1 MRIFN
6 VLADLCQE
14 QPNYIDAFVHVV
26 RHCIKPFLLHRSTD
40 AEIYSSALTAFYSD
54 FGSRGSL
61 AYDLS
66 RDEDM
71 SVLSGYLLRVPSK
84 RVQQCILETLLKTV
98 HPSNKS
104 PLPSD
109 DLDGLK
115 PAPIDY
121 LLRIQCNSDL
131 CETLVKVVTCET
143 RSSIG
148 CRSFL

>member
-1 MRIFN
+1 MRIYN
-6 VLADLCQE
+6 VLADLCQD

-26 RHCIKPFLLHRSTD
+26 RHCIKPFLLNKSTD
-40 AEIYSSALTAFYSD
+40 AEIYSSALMAFYSD
-54 FGSRGSL
+54 FGRDSSSVTSL
-61 AYDLS
+61 EATRCLFP
-66 RDEDM
+66 
-71 SVLSGYLLRVPSK
+71 SGYLLRVPIK
-84 RVQQCILETLLKTV
+84 RVQHCILETLFKTV

-131 CETLVKVVTCET
+131 CETLVKVIT
-143 RSSIG
+143 RVALSSIE
-148 CRSFL
+148 CHSFR